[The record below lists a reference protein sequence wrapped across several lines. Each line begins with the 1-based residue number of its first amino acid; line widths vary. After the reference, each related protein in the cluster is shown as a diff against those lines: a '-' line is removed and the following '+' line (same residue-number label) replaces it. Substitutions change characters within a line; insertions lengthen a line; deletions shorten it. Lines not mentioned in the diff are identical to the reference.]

1 MSYLPRIHNSAFDGH
16 SNVDQLAKVFRH
28 NPHPK
33 LLSITVRIECTTK
46 RNVIPDFSNSR
57 HVDRLIDPISERRN
71 IFEGHTANSLAF
83 HSCPGSYPPCRC
95 VKTNYFERF
104 KHFGFKQNGHQRDH
118 AMAAHS
124 AVTLIVHEE
133 HAKIPIG
140 CNWFSQ
146 YAAVH
151 ISVASRLKH
160 QSSPKVVEILL
171 GIPSLS
177 EDGIAGDR
185 GQASGNDTQRFSSSV
200 RIDSRY
206 AGPVD
211 RRNPVHLALRIRC
224 LDYYHCAG
232 IWP

>member
-1 MSYLPRIHNSAFDGH
+1 MPDLPRIHNSAFDRH
-16 SNVDQLAKVFRH
+16 SNVNQLAKVLRY
-28 NPHPK
+28 NPHSK
-33 LLSITVRIECTTK
+33 LLGFTVRIERTAK
-46 RNVIPDFSNSR
+46 RDVILDFSNSAY
-57 HVDRLIDPISERRN
+57 VDRLLDGVSERWN
-71 IFEGHTANSLAF
+71 ILESHAANSLAI
-83 HSCPGSYPPCRC
+83 HSSPGSYPPCRC
-95 VKTNYFERF
+95 VHTNYLARF
-104 KHFGFKQNGHQRDH
+104 KHSGFKQNGHQRDN

-133 HAKIPIG
+133 HAKILIG

-185 GQASGNDTQRFSSSV
+185 GHASGNDTQRFSSSV